1 MRYNLVAIAS
11 FVIIIGGLSLASSIV
26 VPFLLA
32 VFIAIIAFPAL
43 ELMSKV
49 HINRFFA
56 FIILIGICGSGLWV
70 LGNVIATALLGFSAD
85 LPLYK
90 AKIDIFMNNLVIYL
104 KTNANIDI
112 SNNILSFINIDKL
125 LATTSN
131 LLVQTGGIVT
141 QSFLVFLLLA
151 FILFEAQI
159 FKDKVEY
166 FASKN
171 PIALDIASTF
181 ISNLKHY
188 LAIKTISSIAT
199 GVIVWGFLI
208 FFDVP
213 HASLWAI
220 LACIL
225 NYIPTIGSIIA
236 AVPAILVSLAV
247 NDLSAT
253 LWLTLIYL
261 VVNIA
266 IGNFIEPRFLGK
278 GLGISTLVV
287 ILSLLFWG
295 FVFGIGGMFLAV
307 PLTMSIKI
315 ALDANPNT
323 KFISILLSNKVK

>member
-11 FVIIIGGLSLASSIV
+11 FIIIIGGLSLASSIV

-32 VFIAIIAFPAL
+32 VFISIIIYPVL

-56 FIILIGICGSGLWV
+56 FIILIGICGSGLWI

-85 LPLYK
+85 LPIYK
-90 AKIDIFMNNLVIYL
+90 AKIDIFIDNLVIYI
-104 KTNANIDI
+104 KDNSNIDI

-125 LATTSN
+125 ITTTSN
-131 LLVQTGGIVT
+131 LIVQTGSIVT

-151 FILFEAQI
+151 FILFEVQI
-159 FKDKVEY
+159 FKDKVAY
-166 FASKN
+166 FALKN
-171 PIALDIASTF
+171 PLASDIASTF
-181 ISNLKHY
+181 ISNLKRY

-199 GVIVWGFLI
+199 GVIVWVFLI
-208 FFDVP
+208 LFDVP
-213 HASLWAI
+213 YAPLWAV
-220 LACIL
+220 LAFIL

-236 AVPAILVSLAV
+236 AIPAILVSLAV
-247 NDLSAT
+247 NDLSST

-261 VVNIA
+261 VLNIA
-266 IGNFIEPRFLGK
+266 IGNFIEPKFLGK
-278 GLGISTLVV
+278 ELGISTLVV

-315 ALDANPNT
+315 ALDANPKT
-323 KFISILLSNKVK
+323 KSISILLSN

>member
-11 FVIIIGGLSLASSIV
+11 FIIIIGGLSLASSIV

-32 VFIAIIAFPAL
+32 VFISIIVYPVL

-56 FIILIGICGSGLWV
+56 FIILIGICGSGLWI
-70 LGNVIATALLGFSAD
+70 LGNVIATALLGFSVD
-85 LPLYK
+85 LPIYK
-90 AKIDIFMNNLVIYL
+90 AKIDIFIDNLVIYI
-104 KTNANIDI
+104 KDNSNIDI

-125 LATTSN
+125 ITTTSN
-131 LLVQTGGIVT
+131 LIVQTGSIVT

-151 FILFEAQI
+151 FILFEVQI
-159 FKDKVEY
+159 FKDKVAY
-166 FASKN
+166 FALKN
-171 PIALDIASTF
+171 PLASDIASTF
-181 ISNLKHY
+181 ISNLKRY

-199 GVIVWGFLI
+199 GVIVWVFLI
-208 FFDVP
+208 LFDVP
-213 HASLWAI
+213 YAPLWAV
-220 LACIL
+220 LAFIL

-236 AVPAILVSLAV
+236 AIPAILVSLAV
-247 NDLSAT
+247 NDLSST

-261 VVNIA
+261 VLNIA
-266 IGNFIEPRFLGK
+266 IGNFIEPKFLGK
-278 GLGISTLVV
+278 ELGISTLVV

-315 ALDANPNT
+315 ALDANPKT
-323 KFISILLSNKVK
+323 KSISILLSN

>member
-11 FVIIIGGLSLASSIV
+11 FIIIIGGLSLASSIV

-32 VFIAIIAFPAL
+32 VFISIIVYPVL

-56 FIILIGICGSGLWV
+56 FIILIGICGSGLWI

-85 LPLYK
+85 LPIYK
-90 AKIDIFMNNLVIYL
+90 AKIDIFIDNLVIYI
-104 KTNANIDI
+104 KDNSNIDI

-125 LATTSN
+125 IATTSN
-131 LLVQTGGIVT
+131 LIVQTGSIVT

-151 FILFEAQI
+151 FILFEVQI
-159 FKDKVEY
+159 FKDKVAY
-166 FASKN
+166 FALKN
-171 PIALDIASTF
+171 PLASDIASTF
-181 ISNLKHY
+181 ISNLKRY

-199 GVIVWGFLI
+199 GVIVWIFLI
-208 FFDVP
+208 LFDVP
-213 HASLWAI
+213 YAPLWAV
-220 LACIL
+220 LAFIL

-236 AVPAILVSLAV
+236 AIPAILVSLAV
-247 NDLSAT
+247 NDLSST

-261 VVNIA
+261 VLNIA
-266 IGNFIEPRFLGK
+266 IGNFIEPKFLGK
-278 GLGISTLVV
+278 ELGISTLVV

-315 ALDANPNT
+315 ALDANPKT
-323 KFISILLSNKVK
+323 KSISILLSN

>member
-1 MRYNLVAIAS
+1 MRFNLVAVAS
-11 FVIIIGGLSLASSIV
+11 FVIIISGLSLASSIV

-32 VFIAIIAFPAL
+32 VFIAIIVYPIL
-43 ELMSKV
+43 EMMSKI

-56 FIILIGICGSGLWV
+56 FIILIGICGSGLWF
-70 LGNVIATALLGFSAD
+70 LGNVIAGAIVKFSTD

-90 AKIDIFMNNLVIYL
+90 TKIDIFIDNLIIYA
-104 KTNANIDI
+104 KDQADIDI
-112 SNNILSFINIDKL
+112 SNNLLSFINLDKL
-125 LATTSN
+125 IITTSN
-131 LLVQTGGIVT
+131 LLLQTGSLVT

-151 FILFEAQI
+151 FILFESQI
-159 FKDKVEY
+159 FKQKVEY
-166 FASKN
+166 FAIKDPSALH
-171 PIALDIASTF
+171 IANTF
-181 ISNLKHY
+181 ISNLKRY

-208 FFDVP
+208 LFDVP
-213 HASLWAI
+213 HALLWAV
-220 LACIL
+220 LAFIL

-236 AVPAILVSLAV
+236 AIPAILVSLAV
-247 NDLSAT
+247 NDISAT

-261 VVNIA
+261 VVNIS

-295 FVFGIGGMFLAV
+295 FIFGIGGMFLAV

-315 ALDANPNT
+315 ALDANPRT
-323 KFISILLSNKVK
+323 KFISILLSN

>member
-1 MRYNLVAIAS
+1 MNLRYNLVAIAS

-32 VFIAIIAFPAL
+32 VFIAIIVYPIL
-43 ELMSKV
+43 EMMSKI

-56 FIILIGICGSGLWV
+56 FIILIGICGSGLWF
-70 LGNVIATALLGFSAD
+70 LGNVIAGAIVKFSTD

-90 AKIDIFMNNLVIYL
+90 AKIDIFIDNLIIYA
-104 KTNANIDI
+104 KDQADIDI
-112 SNNILSFINIDKL
+112 SNNLLSFINLDKL
-125 LATTSN
+125 IITTSN
-131 LLVQTGGIVT
+131 LLLQTGSLVT

-151 FILFEAQI
+151 FILFESQI
-159 FKDKVEY
+159 FKQKVEY
-166 FASKN
+166 FAIKDPSALH
-171 PIALDIASTF
+171 IANTF
-181 ISNLKHY
+181 ISNLKRY

-208 FFDVP
+208 LFDVP
-213 HASLWAI
+213 HALLWAV
-220 LACIL
+220 LAFIL

-236 AVPAILVSLAV
+236 AIPALLVSLAV
-247 NDLSAT
+247 NDISTT

-261 VVNIA
+261 VVNIS

-295 FVFGIGGMFLAV
+295 FIFGIGGMFLAV

-315 ALDANPNT
+315 ALDANPRT
-323 KFISILLSNKVK
+323 KFISILLSN

>member
-11 FVIIIGGLSLASSIV
+11 FIIIIGGLSLASSIV

-32 VFIAIIAFPAL
+32 VFISIIVYPVL

-56 FIILIGICGSGLWV
+56 FIILIGICGSGLWI

-85 LPLYK
+85 LPIYK
-90 AKIDIFMNNLVIYL
+90 AKIDIFIDNLVVYI
-104 KTNANIDI
+104 KDNSNIDI

-125 LATTSN
+125 ITTTSN
-131 LLVQTGGIVT
+131 LIVQTGSIVT

-151 FILFEAQI
+151 FILFEVQI
-159 FKDKVEY
+159 FKDKVAY
-166 FASKN
+166 FALKN
-171 PIALDIASTF
+171 PLASDIASTF
-181 ISNLKHY
+181 ISNLKRY

-199 GVIVWGFLI
+199 GVIVWVFLI
-208 FFDVP
+208 LFDVP
-213 HASLWAI
+213 YAPLWAV
-220 LACIL
+220 LAFIL

-236 AVPAILVSLAV
+236 SIPAILVSLAV
-247 NDLSAT
+247 NDLSST

-261 VVNIA
+261 VLNIA
-266 IGNFIEPRFLGK
+266 IGNFIEPKFLGK
-278 GLGISTLVV
+278 ELGISTLVV

-315 ALDANPNT
+315 ALDANPKT
-323 KFISILLSNKVK
+323 KSISILLSN

>member
-1 MRYNLVAIAS
+1 MRFNLVAVAS
-11 FVIIIGGLSLASSIV
+11 FVIIISGLSLASSIV

-32 VFIAIIAFPAL
+32 VFIAIIVYPIL
-43 ELMSKV
+43 EMMSKI

-56 FIILIGICGSGLWV
+56 FIILIGICGSGLWF
-70 LGNVIATALLGFSAD
+70 LGNVIAGAIVQFSTD

-90 AKIDIFMNNLVIYL
+90 TKIDIFIDNLIIYA
-104 KTNANIDI
+104 KDQADIDI
-112 SNNILSFINIDKL
+112 SNNLLSFINLDKL
-125 LATTSN
+125 IITTSN
-131 LLVQTGGIVT
+131 LLLQTGGLVT

-151 FILFEAQI
+151 FILFESQI
-159 FKDKVEY
+159 FKQKVEY
-166 FASKN
+166 FAIKDPSALH
-171 PIALDIASTF
+171 IANTF
-181 ISNLKHY
+181 ISNLKRY

-208 FFDVP
+208 LFDVP
-213 HASLWAI
+213 HALLWAV
-220 LACIL
+220 LAFIL

-236 AVPAILVSLAV
+236 AIPALLVSLAV
-247 NDLSAT
+247 NDISTT

-261 VVNIA
+261 VVNIS

-295 FVFGIGGMFLAV
+295 FIFGIGGMFLAV

-315 ALDANPNT
+315 ALDANPRT
-323 KFISILLSNKVK
+323 KFISILLSN

>member
-11 FVIIIGGLSLASSIV
+11 FIIIIGGLSLASSIV

-32 VFIAIIAFPAL
+32 VFISIIVYPVL

-56 FIILIGICGSGLWV
+56 FIILIWICGSGLWI

-85 LPLYK
+85 LPIYK
-90 AKIDIFMNNLVIYL
+90 AKIDIFIDNLVIYI
-104 KTNANIDI
+104 KDNSNIDI

-125 LATTSN
+125 IATTSN
-131 LLVQTGGIVT
+131 LIVQTGSIVT

-151 FILFEAQI
+151 FILFEVQI
-159 FKDKVEY
+159 FKDKVAY
-166 FASKN
+166 FALKN
-171 PIALDIASTF
+171 PLASDIASTF
-181 ISNLKHY
+181 ISNLKRY

-199 GVIVWGFLI
+199 GVIVWVFLI
-208 FFDVP
+208 LFDVP
-213 HASLWAI
+213 YAPLWAV
-220 LACIL
+220 LAFIL

-236 AVPAILVSLAV
+236 AIPAILVSLAV
-247 NDLSAT
+247 NDLSST

-266 IGNFIEPRFLGK
+266 IGNFIEPKFLGK
-278 GLGISTLVV
+278 ELGISTLVV

-315 ALDANPNT
+315 ALDANPKT
-323 KFISILLSNKVK
+323 KSISILLSN

>member
-11 FVIIIGGLSLASSIV
+11 FIIIIGGLSLASSIV

-32 VFIAIIAFPAL
+32 VFISIIVYPLL

-56 FIILIGICGSGLWV
+56 FIILIGICGSGLWI

-85 LPLYK
+85 LPIYK
-90 AKIDIFMNNLVIYL
+90 AKIDIFIDNLVIYI
-104 KTNANIDI
+104 KDNSNIDI

-125 LATTSN
+125 ITTTSN
-131 LLVQTGGIVT
+131 LIVQTGSIVT

-151 FILFEAQI
+151 FILFEVQI
-159 FKDKVEY
+159 FKDKVAY
-166 FASKN
+166 FALKN
-171 PIALDIASTF
+171 PLASDIASTF
-181 ISNLKHY
+181 ISNLKRY

-199 GVIVWGFLI
+199 GVIVWVFLI
-208 FFDVP
+208 LFDVP
-213 HASLWAI
+213 YAPLWAV
-220 LACIL
+220 LAFIL

-236 AVPAILVSLAV
+236 AIPAILVSLAV
-247 NDLSAT
+247 NDLSST

-261 VVNIA
+261 VLNIA
-266 IGNFIEPRFLGK
+266 IGNFIEPKFLGK
-278 GLGISTLVV
+278 ELGISTLVV

-315 ALDANPNT
+315 ALDANPKT
-323 KFISILLSNKVK
+323 KSISILLSN

>member
-1 MRYNLVAIAS
+1 MRFNLVAVAS
-11 FVIIIGGLSLASSIV
+11 FVIIISGLSLASSIV

-32 VFIAIIAFPAL
+32 VFIAIIVYPIL
-43 ELMSKV
+43 EMMSKI

-56 FIILIGICGSGLWV
+56 FIILIGICGSGLWF
-70 LGNVIATALLGFSAD
+70 LGNVIAGAIVKFSTD

-90 AKIDIFMNNLVIYL
+90 AKIDIFIDNLIIYA
-104 KTNANIDI
+104 KDQADIDI
-112 SNNILSFINIDKL
+112 SNNLLSFINLDKL
-125 LATTSN
+125 IITTSN
-131 LLVQTGGIVT
+131 LLLQTGSLVT

-151 FILFEAQI
+151 FILFESQI
-159 FKDKVEY
+159 FKQKVEY
-166 FASKN
+166 FAIKDPSALH
-171 PIALDIASTF
+171 IANTF
-181 ISNLKHY
+181 ISNLKRY

-208 FFDVP
+208 LFDVP
-213 HASLWAI
+213 HALLWAV
-220 LACIL
+220 LAFIL

-236 AVPAILVSLAV
+236 AIPAILVSLAV
-247 NDLSAT
+247 NDISAT

-261 VVNIA
+261 IVNIS

-295 FVFGIGGMFLAV
+295 FIFGIGGMFLAV

-315 ALDANPNT
+315 ALDANPRT
-323 KFISILLSNKVK
+323 KFISILLSN

>member
-1 MRYNLVAIAS
+1 MRFNLVAVAS
-11 FVIIIGGLSLASSIV
+11 FVIIISGLSLASSIV

-32 VFIAIIAFPAL
+32 VFIAIIVYPIL
-43 ELMSKV
+43 EMMSKI

-56 FIILIGICGSGLWV
+56 FIILIGICGSGLWF
-70 LGNVIATALLGFSAD
+70 LGNVIAGAIVKFSTD

-90 AKIDIFMNNLVIYL
+90 AKIDIFIDNLIIYA
-104 KTNANIDI
+104 KDQADIDI
-112 SNNILSFINIDKL
+112 SNNLLSFINLDKL
-125 LATTSN
+125 IITTSN
-131 LLVQTGGIVT
+131 LLLQTGSLVT

-151 FILFEAQI
+151 FILFESQI
-159 FKDKVEY
+159 FKQKVEY
-166 FASKN
+166 FAIKDPSALH
-171 PIALDIASTF
+171 IANTF
-181 ISNLKHY
+181 ISNLKRY

-208 FFDVP
+208 LFDVP
-213 HASLWAI
+213 HALLWAV
-220 LACIL
+220 LAFIL

-236 AVPAILVSLAV
+236 AIPALLVSLAV
-247 NDLSAT
+247 NDISTT

-261 VVNIA
+261 VVNIS

-295 FVFGIGGMFLAV
+295 FIFGIGGMFLAV

-315 ALDANPNT
+315 ALDANPRT
-323 KFISILLSNKVK
+323 KFISILLSN

>member
-11 FVIIIGGLSLASSIV
+11 FIIIIGGLSLASSIV

-32 VFIAIIAFPAL
+32 VFISIIVYPVL

-56 FIILIGICGSGLWV
+56 FIILIGICGSGLWI

-85 LPLYK
+85 LPIYK
-90 AKIDIFMNNLVIYL
+90 AKIDIFIDNLVIYI
-104 KTNANIDI
+104 KDNSNIDI

-125 LATTSN
+125 ITTTSN
-131 LLVQTGGIVT
+131 LIVQTGSIVT

-151 FILFEAQI
+151 FILFEVQI
-159 FKDKVEY
+159 FKDKVAY
-166 FASKN
+166 FALKN
-171 PIALDIASTF
+171 PLASDIASTF
-181 ISNLKHY
+181 ISNLKRY

-199 GVIVWGFLI
+199 GVIVWIFLI
-208 FFDVP
+208 LFDVP
-213 HASLWAI
+213 YAPLWAV
-220 LACIL
+220 LAFIL

-236 AVPAILVSLAV
+236 AIPAILVSLAV
-247 NDLSAT
+247 NDLSST

-261 VVNIA
+261 VLNIA
-266 IGNFIEPRFLGK
+266 IGNFIEPKFLGK
-278 GLGISTLVV
+278 ELGISTLVV

-315 ALDANPNT
+315 ALDANPKT
-323 KFISILLSNKVK
+323 KSISILLSN

>member
-1 MRYNLVAIAS
+1 MRFNLVEVAS
-11 FVIIIGGLSLASSIV
+11 FVIIISGLSLASSIV

-32 VFIAIIAFPAL
+32 VFIAIIVYPIL
-43 ELMSKV
+43 EMMSKI

-56 FIILIGICGSGLWV
+56 FIILIGICGSGLWF
-70 LGNVIATALLGFSAD
+70 LGNVIAGAIVKFSTD

-90 AKIDIFMNNLVIYL
+90 TKIDIFIDNLIIYA
-104 KTNANIDI
+104 KDQADIDI
-112 SNNILSFINIDKL
+112 SNNLLSFINLDKL
-125 LATTSN
+125 IITTSN
-131 LLVQTGGIVT
+131 LLLQTGSLVT

-151 FILFEAQI
+151 FILFESQI
-159 FKDKVEY
+159 FKQKVEY
-166 FASKN
+166 FAIKDPSALH
-171 PIALDIASTF
+171 IANTF
-181 ISNLKHY
+181 ISNLKRY

-208 FFDVP
+208 LFDVP
-213 HASLWAI
+213 HALLWAV
-220 LACIL
+220 LAFIL

-236 AVPAILVSLAV
+236 AIPAILVSLAV
-247 NDLSAT
+247 NDISAT

-261 VVNIA
+261 VVNIS

-295 FVFGIGGMFLAV
+295 FIFGIGGMFLAV

-315 ALDANPNT
+315 ALDANPRT
-323 KFISILLSNKVK
+323 KFISILLSN

>member
-11 FVIIIGGLSLASSIV
+11 FIIIIGGLSLASSIV

-32 VFIAIIAFPAL
+32 VFISIIVYPLL

-56 FIILIGICGSGLWV
+56 FIILIGICGSGLWI

-85 LPLYK
+85 LPIYK
-90 AKIDIFMNNLVIYL
+90 AKIDIFIDNLVIYI
-104 KTNANIDI
+104 KDNSNIDI

-125 LATTSN
+125 IATTSN
-131 LLVQTGGIVT
+131 LIVQTGSIVT

-151 FILFEAQI
+151 FILFEVQI
-159 FKDKVEY
+159 FKDKVAY
-166 FASKN
+166 FALKN
-171 PIALDIASTF
+171 PLASDIASTF
-181 ISNLKHY
+181 ISNLKRY

-199 GVIVWGFLI
+199 GVIVWVFLI
-208 FFDVP
+208 LFDVP
-213 HASLWAI
+213 YAPLWAV
-220 LACIL
+220 LAFIL

-236 AVPAILVSLAV
+236 AIPAILVSLAV
-247 NDLSAT
+247 NDLSST

-261 VVNIA
+261 VLNIA
-266 IGNFIEPRFLGK
+266 IGNFIEPKFLGK
-278 GLGISTLVV
+278 ELGISTLVV

-315 ALDANPNT
+315 ALDANPKT
-323 KFISILLSNKVK
+323 KSISILLSN

>member
-11 FVIIIGGLSLASSIV
+11 FIIIIGGLSLASSIV

-32 VFIAIIAFPAL
+32 VFISIIVYPVL

-56 FIILIGICGSGLWV
+56 FIILIGICGSGLWI

-85 LPLYK
+85 LPIYK
-90 AKIDIFMNNLVIYL
+90 SKIDIFIDNLVIYI
-104 KTNANIDI
+104 KDNSNIDI

-125 LATTSN
+125 ITTTSN
-131 LLVQTGGIVT
+131 LIVQTGSIVT

-151 FILFEAQI
+151 FILFEVQI
-159 FKDKVEY
+159 FKDKVAY
-166 FASKN
+166 FALKN
-171 PIALDIASTF
+171 PLASDIASTF
-181 ISNLKHY
+181 ISNLKRY

-199 GVIVWGFLI
+199 GVIVWVFLI
-208 FFDVP
+208 LFDVP
-213 HASLWAI
+213 YAPLWAV
-220 LACIL
+220 LAFIL

-236 AVPAILVSLAV
+236 AIPAILVSLAV
-247 NDLSAT
+247 NDLSST

-261 VVNIA
+261 VLNIA
-266 IGNFIEPRFLGK
+266 IGNFIEPKFLGK
-278 GLGISTLVV
+278 ELGISTLVV

-315 ALDANPNT
+315 ALDANPKT
-323 KFISILLSNKVK
+323 KSISILLSN

>member
-11 FVIIIGGLSLASSIV
+11 FIIIIGGLSLASSIV

-32 VFIAIIAFPAL
+32 VFISIIVYPVL

-56 FIILIGICGSGLWV
+56 FIILIGICGSGLWI

-85 LPLYK
+85 LPIYK
-90 AKIDIFMNNLVIYL
+90 AKIDIFIDNLVIYI
-104 KTNANIDI
+104 KDNSNIDI

-125 LATTSN
+125 ITTTSN
-131 LLVQTGGIVT
+131 LIVQTGSIVT

-151 FILFEAQI
+151 FILFEVQI
-159 FKDKVEY
+159 FKDKVAY
-166 FASKN
+166 FALKN
-171 PIALDIASTF
+171 PLASDIASTF
-181 ISNLKHY
+181 ISNLKRY

-199 GVIVWGFLI
+199 GVIVWVFLI
-208 FFDVP
+208 LFDVP
-213 HASLWAI
+213 YAPLWAV
-220 LACIL
+220 LAFIL

-236 AVPAILVSLAV
+236 AIPAILVSLAV
-247 NDLSAT
+247 NDLSST

-261 VVNIA
+261 VLNIA
-266 IGNFIEPRFLGK
+266 IGNFIEPKFLGK
-278 GLGISTLVV
+278 ELGISTLVV

-315 ALDANPNT
+315 ALDANPKT
-323 KFISILLSNKVK
+323 KSISILLSN

>member
-1 MRYNLVAIAS
+1 MRFNLVEVAS
-11 FVIIIGGLSLASSIV
+11 FVIIISGLSLASSIV

-32 VFIAIIAFPAL
+32 VFIAIIVYPIL
-43 ELMSKV
+43 EMMSKI

-56 FIILIGICGSGLWV
+56 FIILIGICGSGLWF
-70 LGNVIATALLGFSAD
+70 LGNVIAGTIVKFSTD

-90 AKIDIFMNNLVIYL
+90 AKIDIFIDNLIIYA
-104 KTNANIDI
+104 KDQADIDI
-112 SNNILSFINIDKL
+112 SNNLLSFINLDKL
-125 LATTSN
+125 IITTSN
-131 LLVQTGGIVT
+131 LLLQTGSLVT

-151 FILFEAQI
+151 FILFESQI
-159 FKDKVEY
+159 FKQKVEY
-166 FASKN
+166 FAIKDPSALH
-171 PIALDIASTF
+171 IANTF
-181 ISNLKHY
+181 ISNLKRY

-208 FFDVP
+208 LFDVP
-213 HASLWAI
+213 HALLWAV
-220 LACIL
+220 LAFIL

-236 AVPAILVSLAV
+236 AIPAILVSLAV
-247 NDLSAT
+247 NDISAT

-261 VVNIA
+261 VVNIS

-295 FVFGIGGMFLAV
+295 FIFGIGGMFLAV

-315 ALDANPNT
+315 ALDANPRT
-323 KFISILLSNKVK
+323 KFISILLSN

>member
-11 FVIIIGGLSLASSIV
+11 FIIIIGGLSLASSIV

-32 VFIAIIAFPAL
+32 VFISIIVYPVL

-56 FIILIGICGSGLWV
+56 FIILIGICGSGLWI

-85 LPLYK
+85 LPIYK
-90 AKIDIFMNNLVIYL
+90 AKIDIFIDNLVVYI
-104 KTNANIDI
+104 KDNSNIDI

-125 LATTSN
+125 ITTTSN
-131 LLVQTGGIVT
+131 LIVQTGSIVT

-151 FILFEAQI
+151 FILFEVQI
-159 FKDKVEY
+159 FKDKVAY
-166 FASKN
+166 FALKN
-171 PIALDIASTF
+171 PLASDIASTF
-181 ISNLKHY
+181 ISNLKRY

-199 GVIVWGFLI
+199 GVIVWVFLI
-208 FFDVP
+208 LFDVP
-213 HASLWAI
+213 YAPLWAV
-220 LACIL
+220 LAFIL

-236 AVPAILVSLAV
+236 AIPAILVSLAV
-247 NDLSAT
+247 NDLSST

-261 VVNIA
+261 VLNIA
-266 IGNFIEPRFLGK
+266 IGNFIEPKFLGK
-278 GLGISTLVV
+278 ELGISTLVV

-315 ALDANPNT
+315 ALDANPKT
-323 KFISILLSNKVK
+323 KSISILLSN

>member
-11 FVIIIGGLSLASSIV
+11 FIIIIGGLSLASSIV

-32 VFIAIIAFPAL
+32 VFISIIIYPVL

-56 FIILIGICGSGLWV
+56 FIILIGICGSGLWI

-85 LPLYK
+85 LPIYK
-90 AKIDIFMNNLVIYL
+90 AKIDIFIDNLVVYI
-104 KTNANIDI
+104 KDNSNIDI

-125 LATTSN
+125 ITTTSN
-131 LLVQTGGIVT
+131 LIVQTGSIVT

-151 FILFEAQI
+151 FILFEVQI
-159 FKDKVEY
+159 FKDKVAY
-166 FASKN
+166 FALKN
-171 PIALDIASTF
+171 PLASDIASTF
-181 ISNLKHY
+181 ISNLKRY

-199 GVIVWGFLI
+199 GVIVWVFLI
-208 FFDVP
+208 LFDVP
-213 HASLWAI
+213 YAPLWAV
-220 LACIL
+220 LAFIL

-236 AVPAILVSLAV
+236 AIPAILVSLAV
-247 NDLSAT
+247 NDLSST

-261 VVNIA
+261 VLNIA
-266 IGNFIEPRFLGK
+266 IGNFIEPKFLGK
-278 GLGISTLVV
+278 ELGISTLVV

-315 ALDANPNT
+315 ALDANPKT
-323 KFISILLSNKVK
+323 KSISILLSN

>member
-1 MRYNLVAIAS
+1 MNLRYNLVAIAS
-11 FVIIIGGLSLASSIV
+11 FIIIIGGLSLASSIV

-32 VFIAIIAFPAL
+32 VFISIIVYPLL

-56 FIILIGICGSGLWV
+56 FIILIGICGSGLWI

-85 LPLYK
+85 LPIYK
-90 AKIDIFMNNLVIYL
+90 AKIDIFIDNLVVYI
-104 KTNANIDI
+104 KDNSNIDI

-125 LATTSN
+125 ITTTSN
-131 LLVQTGGIVT
+131 LIVQTGSIVT

-151 FILFEAQI
+151 FILFEVQI
-159 FKDKVEY
+159 FKDKVAY
-166 FASKN
+166 FALKN
-171 PIALDIASTF
+171 PLASDIASTF
-181 ISNLKHY
+181 ISNLKRY

-199 GVIVWGFLI
+199 GVIVWVFLI
-208 FFDVP
+208 LFDVP
-213 HASLWAI
+213 YAPLWAV
-220 LACIL
+220 LAFIL

-236 AVPAILVSLAV
+236 AIPAILVSLAV
-247 NDLSAT
+247 NDLSST

-261 VVNIA
+261 VLNIA
-266 IGNFIEPRFLGK
+266 IGNFIEPKFLGK
-278 GLGISTLVV
+278 ELGISTLVV

-315 ALDANPNT
+315 ALDANPKT
-323 KFISILLSNKVK
+323 KSISILLSN

>member
-11 FVIIIGGLSLASSIV
+11 FIIIIGGLSLASSIV

-32 VFIAIIAFPAL
+32 VFISIIVYPVL

-56 FIILIGICGSGLWV
+56 FIILIGICGSGLWI
-70 LGNVIATALLGFSAD
+70 LGNVIATALLGFSTD

-90 AKIDIFMNNLVIYL
+90 AKIDIFIDNLVIYI
-104 KTNANIDI
+104 KDNSNIDI

-125 LATTSN
+125 IATTSN
-131 LLVQTGGIVT
+131 LIVQTGSIVT

-151 FILFEAQI
+151 FILFEVQI
-159 FKDKVEY
+159 FKDKVAY
-166 FASKN
+166 FALKN
-171 PIALDIASTF
+171 PLASDIASTF
-181 ISNLKHY
+181 ISNLKRY

-199 GVIVWGFLI
+199 GVIVWVFLI
-208 FFDVP
+208 LFDVP
-213 HASLWAI
+213 YAPLWAV
-220 LACIL
+220 LAFIL

-236 AVPAILVSLAV
+236 AIPAILVSLAV
-247 NDLSAT
+247 NDLSST

-261 VVNIA
+261 VLNIA
-266 IGNFIEPRFLGK
+266 IGNFIEPKFLGK
-278 GLGISTLVV
+278 ELGISTLVV

-315 ALDANPNT
+315 ALDANPKT
-323 KFISILLSNKVK
+323 KSISILLSN

>member
-1 MRYNLVAIAS
+1 MNLRYNLVAIAS
-11 FVIIIGGLSLASSIV
+11 FIIIIGGLSLASSIV

-32 VFIAIIAFPAL
+32 VFISIIVYPVL

-56 FIILIGICGSGLWV
+56 FIILIGICGSGLWI

-85 LPLYK
+85 LPIYK
-90 AKIDIFMNNLVIYL
+90 AKIDIFIDNLVVYI
-104 KTNANIDI
+104 KDNSNIDI

-125 LATTSN
+125 ITTTSN
-131 LLVQTGGIVT
+131 LIVQTGSIVT

-151 FILFEAQI
+151 FILFEVQI
-159 FKDKVEY
+159 FKDKVAY
-166 FASKN
+166 FALKN
-171 PIALDIASTF
+171 PLASDIASTF
-181 ISNLKHY
+181 ISNLKRY

-199 GVIVWGFLI
+199 GVIVWVFLI
-208 FFDVP
+208 LFDVP
-213 HASLWAI
+213 YAPLWAV
-220 LACIL
+220 LAFIL

-236 AVPAILVSLAV
+236 AIPAILVSLAV
-247 NDLSAT
+247 NDLSST

-261 VVNIA
+261 VLNIA
-266 IGNFIEPRFLGK
+266 IGNFIEPKFLGK
-278 GLGISTLVV
+278 ELGISTLVV

-315 ALDANPNT
+315 ALDANPKT
-323 KFISILLSNKVK
+323 KSISILLSN

>member
-1 MRYNLVAIAS
+1 MRFNLVAVAS
-11 FVIIIGGLSLASSIV
+11 FVIIISGLSLASSIV

-32 VFIAIIAFPAL
+32 VFIAIIVYPIL
-43 ELMSKV
+43 EMMSKI

-56 FIILIGICGSGLWV
+56 FIILIGICGSGLWF
-70 LGNVIATALLGFSAD
+70 LGNVVAGAIVKFSTD

-90 AKIDIFMNNLVIYL
+90 AKIDIFIDNLIIYA
-104 KTNANIDI
+104 KDQADIDI
-112 SNNILSFINIDKL
+112 SNNLLSFINLDKL
-125 LATTSN
+125 IITTSN
-131 LLVQTGGIVT
+131 LLLQTGSLVT

-151 FILFEAQI
+151 FILFESQI
-159 FKDKVEY
+159 FKQKVEY
-166 FASKN
+166 FAIKDPSALH
-171 PIALDIASTF
+171 IANTF
-181 ISNLKHY
+181 ISNLKRY

-208 FFDVP
+208 LFDVP
-213 HASLWAI
+213 HALLWAV
-220 LACIL
+220 LAFIL

-236 AVPAILVSLAV
+236 AIPAILVSLAV
-247 NDLSAT
+247 NDISAT

-261 VVNIA
+261 VVNIS

-295 FVFGIGGMFLAV
+295 FIFGIGGMFLAV

-315 ALDANPNT
+315 ALDANPRT
-323 KFISILLSNKVK
+323 KFISILLSN

>member
-1 MRYNLVAIAS
+1 MNLRYNLVAIAS
-11 FVIIIGGLSLASSIV
+11 FIIIIGGLSLASSIV

-32 VFIAIIAFPAL
+32 VFISIIVYPVL

-56 FIILIGICGSGLWV
+56 FIILIGICGSGLWI

-85 LPLYK
+85 LPIYK
-90 AKIDIFMNNLVIYL
+90 AKIDIFIDNLVIYI
-104 KTNANIDI
+104 KDNSNIDI

-125 LATTSN
+125 ITTTSN
-131 LLVQTGGIVT
+131 LIVQTGSIVT

-151 FILFEAQI
+151 FILFEVQI
-159 FKDKVEY
+159 FKDKVAY
-166 FASKN
+166 FALKN
-171 PIALDIASTF
+171 PLASDIASTF
-181 ISNLKHY
+181 ISNLKRY

-199 GVIVWGFLI
+199 GVIVWVFLI
-208 FFDVP
+208 LFDVP
-213 HASLWAI
+213 YAPLWAV
-220 LACIL
+220 LAFIL

-236 AVPAILVSLAV
+236 AIPAILVSLAV
-247 NDLSAT
+247 NDLSST

-261 VVNIA
+261 VLNIA
-266 IGNFIEPRFLGK
+266 IGNFIEPKFLGK
-278 GLGISTLVV
+278 ELGISTLVV

-315 ALDANPNT
+315 ALDANPKT
-323 KFISILLSNKVK
+323 KSISILLSN

>member
-1 MRYNLVAIAS
+1 MRFNLVEVAS
-11 FVIIIGGLSLASSIV
+11 FVIIISGLSLASSIV

-32 VFIAIIAFPAL
+32 VFIAIIVYPIL
-43 ELMSKV
+43 EMMSKI

-56 FIILIGICGSGLWV
+56 FIILIGICGSGLWF
-70 LGNVIATALLGFSAD
+70 LGNVIAGAIVKFSTD

-90 AKIDIFMNNLVIYL
+90 TKIDIFIDNLIIYA
-104 KTNANIDI
+104 KDQADIDI
-112 SNNILSFINIDKL
+112 SNNLLSFINLDKL
-125 LATTSN
+125 IITTSN
-131 LLVQTGGIVT
+131 LLLQTGSLVT

-151 FILFEAQI
+151 FILFESQI
-159 FKDKVEY
+159 FKQKVEY
-166 FASKN
+166 FAIKDPSALH
-171 PIALDIASTF
+171 IANTF
-181 ISNLKHY
+181 ISNLKRY

-208 FFDVP
+208 LFDVP
-213 HASLWAI
+213 HALLWAV
-220 LACIL
+220 LAFIL

-236 AVPAILVSLAV
+236 AIPAILVSLAV
-247 NDLSAT
+247 NDISAT

-261 VVNIA
+261 VVNIS

-295 FVFGIGGMFLAV
+295 FIFGIGGMFLAV

-315 ALDANPNT
+315 ALDANPRT
-323 KFISILLSNKVK
+323 KFISSLLSN

>member
-1 MRYNLVAIAS
+1 MRFNLVAVAS
-11 FVIIIGGLSLASSIV
+11 FVIIISGLSLASSIV

-32 VFIAIIAFPAL
+32 VFIAIIVYPIL
-43 ELMSKV
+43 EMMSKI

-56 FIILIGICGSGLWV
+56 FIILIGICGSGLWF
-70 LGNVIATALLGFSAD
+70 LGNVIAGAIVKFSTD

-90 AKIDIFMNNLVIYL
+90 AKIDIFIDNLIIYA
-104 KTNANIDI
+104 KDQADIDI
-112 SNNILSFINIDKL
+112 SNNLLSFINLDKL
-125 LATTSN
+125 IITTSN
-131 LLVQTGGIVT
+131 LLLQTGSLVT

-151 FILFEAQI
+151 FILFESQI
-159 FKDKVEY
+159 FKQKVEY
-166 FASKN
+166 FAIKDPSALH
-171 PIALDIASTF
+171 IANTF
-181 ISNLKHY
+181 ISNLKRY

-208 FFDVP
+208 LFDVP
-213 HASLWAI
+213 HALLWAV
-220 LACIL
+220 LAFIL

-236 AVPAILVSLAV
+236 AIPALLVSLAV
-247 NDLSAT
+247 NDISAT

-261 VVNIA
+261 VVNIS

-295 FVFGIGGMFLAV
+295 FIFGIGGMFLAV

-315 ALDANPNT
+315 ALDANPRT
-323 KFISILLSNKVK
+323 KFISILLSN

>member
-11 FVIIIGGLSLASSIV
+11 FIIIIGGLSLASSIV

-32 VFIAIIAFPAL
+32 VFISIIVYPVL

-56 FIILIGICGSGLWV
+56 FIILIGICGSGLWI

-85 LPLYK
+85 LPIYK
-90 AKIDIFMNNLVIYL
+90 AKIDIFIDNLVIYI
-104 KTNANIDI
+104 KDNSNIDI

-125 LATTSN
+125 ITTTSN
-131 LLVQTGGIVT
+131 LIVQTGSIVT

-151 FILFEAQI
+151 FILFEVQI
-159 FKDKVEY
+159 FKDKVAY
-166 FASKN
+166 FALKN
-171 PIALDIASTF
+171 PLASDIASTF
-181 ISNLKHY
+181 ISNLKRY

-199 GVIVWGFLI
+199 GMIVWVFLI
-208 FFDVP
+208 LFDVP
-213 HASLWAI
+213 YAPLWAV
-220 LACIL
+220 LAFIL

-236 AVPAILVSLAV
+236 AIPAILVSLAV
-247 NDLSAT
+247 NDLSST

-261 VVNIA
+261 VLNIA
-266 IGNFIEPRFLGK
+266 IGNFIEPKFLGK
-278 GLGISTLVV
+278 ELGISTLVV

-315 ALDANPNT
+315 ALDANPKT
-323 KFISILLSNKVK
+323 KSISILLSN

>member
-11 FVIIIGGLSLASSIV
+11 FIIIIGGLSLASSIV

-32 VFIAIIAFPAL
+32 VFISIIVYPLL

-56 FIILIGICGSGLWV
+56 FIILIGICGSGLWIF
-70 LGNVIATALLGFSAD
+70 GNVIATALLGFSAD
-85 LPLYK
+85 LPIYK
-90 AKIDIFMNNLVIYL
+90 AKIDIFIDNLVVYI
-104 KTNANIDI
+104 KDNSNIDI

-125 LATTSN
+125 ITTTSN
-131 LLVQTGGIVT
+131 LIVQTGSIVT

-151 FILFEAQI
+151 FILFEVQI
-159 FKDKVEY
+159 FKDKVAY
-166 FASKN
+166 FALKN
-171 PIALDIASTF
+171 PLASDIASTF
-181 ISNLKHY
+181 ISNLKRY

-199 GVIVWGFLI
+199 GVIVWLFLI
-208 FFDVP
+208 LFDVP
-213 HASLWAI
+213 YAPLWAV
-220 LACIL
+220 LAFIL

-236 AVPAILVSLAV
+236 AIPAILVSLAV
-247 NDLSAT
+247 NDLSST

-261 VVNIA
+261 VLNIA
-266 IGNFIEPRFLGK
+266 IGNFIEPKFLGK
-278 GLGISTLVV
+278 ELGISTLVV

-315 ALDANPNT
+315 ALDANPKT
-323 KFISILLSNKVK
+323 KSISILLSN

>member
-11 FVIIIGGLSLASSIV
+11 FIIIIGGLSLASSIV

-32 VFIAIIAFPAL
+32 VFISIIVYPVL

-56 FIILIGICGSGLWV
+56 FIILIGICGSGLWI

-85 LPLYK
+85 LPIYK
-90 AKIDIFMNNLVIYL
+90 AKIDIFIDNLVIYI
-104 KTNANIDI
+104 KDNSNIDI

-125 LATTSN
+125 ITTTSN
-131 LLVQTGGIVT
+131 LIVQTGSIVT

-151 FILFEAQI
+151 FILFEVQI
-159 FKDKVEY
+159 FKDKVAY
-166 FASKN
+166 FALKN
-171 PIALDIASTF
+171 PLASDIASTF
-181 ISNLKHY
+181 ISNLKRY

-199 GVIVWGFLI
+199 GVIVWVFLI
-208 FFDVP
+208 LFDVP
-213 HASLWAI
+213 YAPLWAV
-220 LACIL
+220 LAFIL

-236 AVPAILVSLAV
+236 SIPAILVSLAV
-247 NDLSAT
+247 NDLSST

-261 VVNIA
+261 VLNIA
-266 IGNFIEPRFLGK
+266 IGNFIEPKFLGK
-278 GLGISTLVV
+278 ELGISTLVV

-315 ALDANPNT
+315 ALDANPKT
-323 KFISILLSNKVK
+323 KSISILLSN

>member
-11 FVIIIGGLSLASSIV
+11 FIIIIGGLSLASSIV

-32 VFIAIIAFPAL
+32 VFISIIVYPLL

-56 FIILIGICGSGLWV
+56 FIILIGICGSGLWI

-85 LPLYK
+85 LPIYK
-90 AKIDIFMNNLVIYL
+90 AKIDIFIDNLVVYI
-104 KTNANIDI
+104 KDNSNIDI

-125 LATTSN
+125 ITTTSN
-131 LLVQTGGIVT
+131 LIVQTGSIVT

-151 FILFEAQI
+151 FILFEVQI
-159 FKDKVEY
+159 FKDKVAY
-166 FASKN
+166 FALKN
-171 PIALDIASTF
+171 PLASDIASTF
-181 ISNLKHY
+181 ISNLKRY

-199 GVIVWGFLI
+199 GVIVWVFLI
-208 FFDVP
+208 LFDVP
-213 HASLWAI
+213 YAPLWAV
-220 LACIL
+220 LAFIL

-236 AVPAILVSLAV
+236 AIPAILVSLAV
-247 NDLSAT
+247 NDLSST

-261 VVNIA
+261 VLNIA
-266 IGNFIEPRFLGK
+266 IGNFIEPKFLGK
-278 GLGISTLVV
+278 ELGISTLVV

-315 ALDANPNT
+315 ALDANPKT
-323 KFISILLSNKVK
+323 KSISILLSN

>member
-1 MRYNLVAIAS
+1 MRFNLVAIAS

-32 VFIAIIAFPAL
+32 VFIAIIIYPIL
-43 ELMSKV
+43 ELMSKI

-56 FIILIGICGSGLWV
+56 FIILIGICGSGLWF
-70 LGNVIATALLGFSAD
+70 LGSVVASAILKFSTD

-90 AKIDIFMNNLVIYL
+90 TKIDMFIDKLILYV
-104 KTNANIDI
+104 KDRADIDI

-125 LATTSN
+125 ITTTSN
-131 LLVQTGGIVT
+131 LLLQTGSLVT

-151 FILFEAQI
+151 FILFESQI
-159 FKDKVEY
+159 FKDKVAY
-166 FASKN
+166 FATKD
-171 PIALDIASTF
+171 PTTLHIANTF
-181 ISNLKHY
+181 ISNLKRY

-199 GVIVWGFLI
+199 GVIVWGFLVL
-208 FFDVP
+208 FDVP
-213 HASLWAI
+213 HALLWAI
-220 LACIL
+220 LAFIL

-236 AVPAILVSLAV
+236 AIPAILVSLAV
-247 NDLSAT
+247 NGLSVT

-261 VVNIA
+261 MVNVA
-266 IGNFIEPRFLGK
+266 IGNFIEPKFLGK

-315 ALDANPNT
+315 ALDANPRT
-323 KFISILLSNKVK
+323 KFISVLLSN

>member
-32 VFIAIIAFPAL
+32 VFIATIAFPAL

-90 AKIDIFMNNLVIYL
+90 TKIDIFMDNLVIYL

-188 LAIKTISSIAT
+188 LAIKTISSIHEDKQST
-199 GVIVWGFLI
+199 HPPSSRV
-208 FFDVP
+208 
-213 HASLWAI
+213 AI
-220 LACIL
+220 C
-225 NYIPTIGSIIA
+225 
-236 AVPAILVSLAV
+236 
-247 NDLSAT
+247 
-253 LWLTLIYL
+253 
-261 VVNIA
+261 
-266 IGNFIEPRFLGK
+266 
-278 GLGISTLVV
+278 
-287 ILSLLFWG
+287 
-295 FVFGIGGMFLAV
+295 
-307 PLTMSIKI
+307 
-315 ALDANPNT
+315 
-323 KFISILLSNKVK
+323 

>member
-1 MRYNLVAIAS
+1 MRFNLVAVAS
-11 FVIIIGGLSLASSIV
+11 FVIIISGLSLASSIV

-32 VFIAIIAFPAL
+32 VFIAIIVYPIL
-43 ELMSKV
+43 EMMSKI

-56 FIILIGICGSGLWV
+56 FIILIGICGSGLWF
-70 LGNVIATALLGFSAD
+70 LGNVVAGAIVKFSTD

-90 AKIDIFMNNLVIYL
+90 AKIDIFIDNLIIYA
-104 KTNANIDI
+104 KDQADIDI
-112 SNNILSFINIDKL
+112 SNNLLSFINLDKL
-125 LATTSN
+125 IITTSN
-131 LLVQTGGIVT
+131 LLLQTGSLVT

-151 FILFEAQI
+151 FILFESQI
-159 FKDKVEY
+159 FKQKVEY
-166 FASKN
+166 FAIKDPSALH
-171 PIALDIASTF
+171 IANTF
-181 ISNLKHY
+181 ISNLKRY

-208 FFDVP
+208 LFDVP
-213 HASLWAI
+213 HALLWAV
-220 LACIL
+220 LAFIL

-236 AVPAILVSLAV
+236 AIPALLVSLAV
-247 NDLSAT
+247 NDISTT

-261 VVNIA
+261 VVNIS

-295 FVFGIGGMFLAV
+295 FIFGIGGMFLAV

-315 ALDANPNT
+315 ALDANPRT
-323 KFISILLSNKVK
+323 KFISILLSN

>member
-11 FVIIIGGLSLASSIV
+11 FIIIIGGLSLASSIV

-32 VFIAIIAFPAL
+32 VFISIIVYPVL

-56 FIILIGICGSGLWV
+56 FIILIGICGSGLWI

-85 LPLYK
+85 LPIYK
-90 AKIDIFMNNLVIYL
+90 AKIDIFIDNLVIYI
-104 KTNANIDI
+104 KDNSNIDI

-125 LATTSN
+125 IATTSN
-131 LLVQTGGIVT
+131 LIVQTGSIVT

-151 FILFEAQI
+151 FILFEVQI
-159 FKDKVEY
+159 FKDKVAY
-166 FASKN
+166 FALKN
-171 PIALDIASTF
+171 PLASDIASTF
-181 ISNLKHY
+181 ISNLKRY

-199 GVIVWGFLI
+199 GVIVWVFLI
-208 FFDVP
+208 LFDVP
-213 HASLWAI
+213 YAPLWAV
-220 LACIL
+220 LAFIL

-236 AVPAILVSLAV
+236 AIPAILVSLAV
-247 NDLSAT
+247 NDLSST

-261 VVNIA
+261 VLNIA
-266 IGNFIEPRFLGK
+266 IGNFIEPKFLGK
-278 GLGISTLVV
+278 ELGISTLVV

-315 ALDANPNT
+315 ALDANPKT
-323 KFISILLSNKVK
+323 KSISILLSN

>member
-1 MRYNLVAIAS
+1 MSFNLVAIAS

-32 VFIAIIAFPAL
+32 VFIAIIIYPIL
-43 ELMSKV
+43 ELMSKI

-56 FIILIGICGSGLWV
+56 FIILIGICGSGLWF
-70 LGNVIATALLGFSAD
+70 LGNVIASAILKFSTD

-90 AKIDIFMNNLVIYL
+90 TKIDMFIDKLILYV
-104 KTNANIDI
+104 KDKADIDI

-125 LATTSN
+125 IATTSN
-131 LLVQTGGIVT
+131 LLLQTGSLVT

-151 FILFEAQI
+151 FILFESQI
-159 FKDKVEY
+159 FKDKVAY
-166 FASKN
+166 FAIKDPSALH
-171 PIALDIASTF
+171 IANTF
-181 ISNLKHY
+181 ISNLKRY

-199 GVIVWGFLI
+199 GVIVWGFLVL
-208 FFDVP
+208 FDVP
-213 HASLWAI
+213 HALLWAI
-220 LACIL
+220 LAFIL

-236 AVPAILVSLAV
+236 AIPAILVSLAV
-247 NDLSAT
+247 NGLSVT

-261 VVNIA
+261 MVNVA
-266 IGNFIEPRFLGK
+266 IGNFIEPKFLGK

-315 ALDANPNT
+315 ALDTNPKT
-323 KFISILLSNKVK
+323 KFISVLLSN